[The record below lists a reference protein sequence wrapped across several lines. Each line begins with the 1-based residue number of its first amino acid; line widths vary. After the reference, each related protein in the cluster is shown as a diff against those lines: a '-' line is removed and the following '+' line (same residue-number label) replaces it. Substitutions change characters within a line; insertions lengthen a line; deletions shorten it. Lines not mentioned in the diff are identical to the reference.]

1 MERRKWGTRKLS
13 SSVKRCRAEL
23 PDVRTVRNG
32 ELSATAWLLKYFCAA
47 SSLLRSEGMVCV
59 FLKRAERNKLVAI
72 SQAGTVSKLTWDQPA
87 AVISLLSSIEDIA
100 VV

>member
-1 MERRKWGTRKLS
+1 
-13 SSVKRCRAEL
+13 
-23 PDVRTVRNG
+23 
-32 ELSATAWLLKYFCAA
+32 
-47 SSLLRSEGMVCV
+47 MVCV